1 MLSNRLHDYTKL
13 KFSKNNDN
21 LNVIPHISHI
31 MASTHYFVP
40 AIYL

>member
-1 MLSNRLHDYTKL
+1 MLNSRLHDYTKL

-21 LNVIPHISHI
+21 LNVIPHISHMVSI
-31 MASTHYFVP
+31 LYFVP